1 MRENE
6 SYLLQGTIGDW
17 KIVRFLGMGQSGEVY
32 EVLRD
37 GHRGA
42 LKICRG
48 RQVTVSREEF
58 AREIATM
65 KAQPA
70 PGLMPRFLADGKWE
84 GLPFFVMEFADDVA
98 MPDTAQGFIEIA
110 TGLIESVGC
119 LHRNRHTHND
129 IKPSNVGRIGKRIV
143 LRDFGSALPFRTG
156 KADGIRVGTD
166 GFMAP
171 EVDKDGQ
178 TSSVADIHAL
188 GETLK
193 ALCPPACRRM
203 FDPVIYSATEARPG
217 ERTATPEKLREELLG
232 CVPDYRR
239 EVAVASRL
247 DKFKAVAKRA
257 AVAVAMAAL
266 GIVVVALCSRLY
278 RRTRMTSEELALA
291 HAEASGIAAERY
303 YYGKGAKRNLE
314 LSRKH
319 AEAAARFG
327 DTRGKSILKML
338 EEAEK

>member
-6 SYLLQGTIGDW
+6 SHLLQGTIGDW
-17 KIVRFLGMGQSGEVY
+17 RIVRFLGMGQSGEVY

-37 GHRGA
+37 GLRGA

-48 RQVTVSREEF
+48 RQVTVSREEV

-65 KAQPA
+65 TEQPA
-70 PGLMPRFLADGKWE
+70 PGHMPRFLAEGEWE
-84 GLPFFVMEFADDVA
+84 GSPFFVMEFADDVA
-98 MPDTAQGFIEIA
+98 MPDTAQGFIELA
-110 TGLIESVGC
+110 TGLIGSVGC
-119 LHRNRHTHND
+119 LHRNRFTHND

-203 FDPVIYSATEARPG
+203 FEPVIYSATAARPG

-239 EVAVASRL
+239 EVAAASRL

-257 AVAVAMAAL
+257 GL
-266 GIVVVALCSRLY
+266 VALAVFALY
-278 RRTRMTSEELALA
+278 GVIASISYHCRRAQLR
-291 HAEASGIAAERY
+291 AER
-303 YYGKGAKRNLE
+303 
-314 LSRKH
+314 
-319 AEAAARFG
+319 AR
-327 DTRGKSILKML
+327 RLHQSP
-338 EEAEK
+338 

>member
-1 MRENE
+1 MEE
-6 SYLLQGTIGDW
+6 IKLLDVSTSVCGW
-17 KIVRFLGMGQSGEVY
+17 KVVRFLGMGQSGEVY

-37 GHRGA
+37 GLRGA

-48 RQVTVSREEF
+48 RQVTVPREEF

-70 PGLMPRFLADGKWE
+70 PGHMPRFLAEGEWE
-84 GLPFFVMEFADDVA
+84 GSPFFVMEFADDVA
-98 MPDTAQGFIEIA
+98 MPDTAQGFIELA

-119 LHRNRHTHND
+119 LHRNRCTHND

-143 LRDFGSALPFRTG
+143 LCDFGSTLPFRTG

-203 FDPVIYSATEARPG
+203 FEPVIYSATAARPG

-257 AVAVAMAAL
+257 GL
-266 GIVVVALCSRLY
+266 VALAVFALYGVIASISYHY
-278 RRTRMTSEELALA
+278 RRAQLRD
-291 HAEASGIAAERY
+291 ER
-303 YYGKGAKRNLE
+303 
-314 LSRKH
+314 
-319 AEAAARFG
+319 AR
-327 DTRGKSILKML
+327 RLHQSP
-338 EEAEK
+338 

>member
-1 MRENE
+1 MELFDCSDCSDCLIE
-6 SYLLQGTIGDW
+6 PGCDILGW
-17 KIVRFLGMGQSGEVY
+17 KVVRFLGMGQSGEVY

-37 GHRGA
+37 GQRGA

-65 KAQPA
+65 KEQPS
-70 PGLMPRFLADGKWE
+70 PGHMPRFLADGKWE
-84 GLPFFVMEFADDVA
+84 GLPFFVMEFVDDVA
-98 MPDTAQGFIEIA
+98 MPDTAQGFIKIA
-110 TGLIESVGC
+110 MGLIESVGC
-119 LHRNRHTHND
+119 LHRNRCTHND

-156 KADGIRVGTD
+156 ETDGIRVGTD

-171 EVDKDGQ
+171 EVDKDGL

-203 FDPVIYSATEARPG
+203 FDPVIYRATEARPG

-239 EVAVASRL
+239 EVAAASRL

-257 AVAVAMAAL
+257 AWAVLAIAIVY
-266 GIVVVALCSRLY
+266 GIIASASYHHRRAQIRADRARRLHQ
-278 RRTRMTSEELALA
+278 SP
-291 HAEASGIAAERY
+291 
-303 YYGKGAKRNLE
+303 
-314 LSRKH
+314 
-319 AEAAARFG
+319 
-327 DTRGKSILKML
+327 
-338 EEAEK
+338 

>member
-1 MRENE
+1 MELFDYSDCSDCLIE
-6 SYLLQGTIGDW
+6 PGCDILGW
-17 KIVRFLGMGQSGEVY
+17 KVVRFLGMGQSGEVY

-37 GHRGA
+37 GQRGA

-58 AREIATM
+58 GREIATM

-70 PGLMPRFLADGKWE
+70 PGHMPRFLAEGNWE
-84 GLPFFVMEFADDVA
+84 DSPFFVMEFADDVA

-119 LHRNRHTHND
+119 LHRNRCTHND
-129 IKPSNVGRIGKRIV
+129 IKPLNVGRIGKRIV

-171 EVDKDGQ
+171 EVDKDGL

-193 ALCPPACRRM
+193 TLCPPAFRRM
-203 FDPVIYSATEARPG
+203 FDPVIYCATEARPG

-232 CVPDYRR
+232 CIPDYRR
-239 EVAVASRL
+239 EVAAASRL
-247 DKFKAVAKRA
+247 DKFKAMAKRA
-257 AVAVAMAAL
+257 AWAVLAAL
-266 GIVVVALCSRLY
+266 ALYGVIASASYHYRKAQIRADRARRLHQ
-278 RRTRMTSEELALA
+278 SP
-291 HAEASGIAAERY
+291 
-303 YYGKGAKRNLE
+303 
-314 LSRKH
+314 
-319 AEAAARFG
+319 
-327 DTRGKSILKML
+327 
-338 EEAEK
+338 

>member
-1 MRENE
+1 
-6 SYLLQGTIGDW
+6 
-17 KIVRFLGMGQSGEVY
+17 MGQSGEVY

-37 GHRGA
+37 GQRGA

-58 AREIATM
+58 GREIATM

-70 PGLMPRFLADGKWE
+70 SGHMPRFLAEGNWE
-84 GLPFFVMEFADDVA
+84 GSPFFVMEFADDVA

-110 TGLIESVGC
+110 TGLIESVDC
-119 LHRNRHTHND
+119 LHRNRCTHND

-203 FDPVIYSATEARPG
+203 FEPVIYSATAARSG
-217 ERTATPEKLREELLG
+217 ERTATPEKLREQLLG

-257 AVAVAMAAL
+257 GL
-266 GIVVVALCSRLY
+266 VALAVFALYGVIASISYHY
-278 RRTRMTSEELALA
+278 RRAQLRD
-291 HAEASGIAAERY
+291 ER
-303 YYGKGAKRNLE
+303 
-314 LSRKH
+314 
-319 AEAAARFG
+319 AR
-327 DTRGKSILKML
+327 RLHQSP
-338 EEAEK
+338 

>member
-1 MRENE
+1 MELFDCSDCSDCLIE
-6 SYLLQGTIGDW
+6 PGCDILGW
-17 KIVRFLGMGQSGEVY
+17 KVARFLGMGQSGEVY

-37 GHRGA
+37 GLRGA

-70 PGLMPRFLADGKWE
+70 PRHMPRFFAEGNWE
-84 GLPFFVMEFADDVA
+84 DSPFFVMEFADDVA
-98 MPDTAQGFIEIA
+98 MPDTAQGFIELA

-119 LHRNRHTHND
+119 LHRNRCTHND

-171 EVDKDGQ
+171 EVDTDGQ

-203 FDPVIYSATEARPG
+203 FEPVIYSATAARPG

-257 AVAVAMAAL
+257 GL
-266 GIVVVALCSRLY
+266 VALAVFALYSVIASISYHY
-278 RRTRMTSEELALA
+278 RRAQLRD
-291 HAEASGIAAERY
+291 ER
-303 YYGKGAKRNLE
+303 
-314 LSRKH
+314 
-319 AEAAARFG
+319 AR
-327 DTRGKSILKML
+327 RLHQSP
-338 EEAEK
+338 

>member
-1 MRENE
+1 MEE
-6 SYLLQGTIGDW
+6 IKLLGVSTSICGW
-17 KIVRFLGMGQSGEVY
+17 RVVRFLGMGQSGEVY

-37 GHRGA
+37 GQRGA

-58 AREIATM
+58 GREIATM

-70 PGLMPRFLADGKWE
+70 PGHMPRFLAEGNWE
-84 GLPFFVMEFADDVA
+84 DSPFFVMEFADDVG
-98 MPDTAQGFIEIA
+98 MPDTAQGFIELA

-143 LRDFGSALPFRTG
+143 LLDFGSALPFRTG

-193 ALCPPACRRM
+193 TLCPPAFRRM
-203 FDPVIYSATEARPG
+203 FDPVIYCATENRPG

-247 DKFKAVAKRA
+247 DKFKAMAKRA
-257 AVAVAMAAL
+257 AWAVLAAL
-266 GIVVVALCSRLY
+266 ALYGVIASASYHYRKAQIRADRARRLHQ
-278 RRTRMTSEELALA
+278 SP
-291 HAEASGIAAERY
+291 
-303 YYGKGAKRNLE
+303 
-314 LSRKH
+314 
-319 AEAAARFG
+319 
-327 DTRGKSILKML
+327 
-338 EEAEK
+338 